1 MVKITVRNYRDSYIQ
16 ASSFTMGC
24 SSKTEDETA
33 CFPENA
39 SQDVKV
45 NTICGYLKI
54 SAVLLAFVEI
64 LVGKERIEYE

>member
-33 CFPENA
+33 CFPENT

-54 SAVLLAFVEI
+54 SAVLLALVEI